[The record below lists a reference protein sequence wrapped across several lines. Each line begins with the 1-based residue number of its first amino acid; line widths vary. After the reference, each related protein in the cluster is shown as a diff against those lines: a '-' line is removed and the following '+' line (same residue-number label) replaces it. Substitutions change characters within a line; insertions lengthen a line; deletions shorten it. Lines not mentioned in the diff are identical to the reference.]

1 VGVAGYRSG
10 IVPHLDQATAK
21 LNYTPTVQMLTL
33 HCDPLQLALEMGV
46 VGVVAVGVIVGHVL
60 VSSWRMITRRGAEPA
75 GWVVLACLA
84 GLVAVSVHSLVSFPF
99 HMPTSALMAVTL
111 AGIVLGLSTK
121 DQSSGVPESGSTI
134 AIRGRSTQAAIFSLV
149 VLAAIVSVSGHYR
162 FGLAMQAMREA
173 WVAKELKQAP
183 VALEQ
188 IDKAMAIDDSHFT
201 IRREYGVIHTRFN
214 PDRLEALQ
222 ACLRALRNDPYYIN
236 NLVNAAGVEM
246 ELGMLAT
253 ARQRL
258 EKTLAINDELHLAWY
273 ALGLIHQRQG
283 RVEAAREA
291 FQACVDIA
299 DFDLAQAQ
307 LRALPPTR

>member
-1 VGVAGYRSG
+1 
-10 IVPHLDQATAK
+10 
-21 LNYTPTVQMLTL
+21 
-33 HCDPLQLALEMGV
+33 
-46 VGVVAVGVIVGHVL
+46 
-60 VSSWRMITRRGAEPA
+60 
-75 GWVVLACLA
+75 
-84 GLVAVSVHSLVSFPF
+84 
-99 HMPTSALMAVTL
+99 
-111 AGIVLGLSTK
+111 
-121 DQSSGVPESGSTI
+121 
-134 AIRGRSTQAAIFSLV
+134 
-149 VLAAIVSVSGHYR
+149 
-162 FGLAMQAMREA
+162 
-173 WVAKELKQAP
+173 
-183 VALEQ
+183 
-188 IDKAMAIDDSHFT
+188 
-201 IRREYGVIHTRFN
+201 
-214 PDRLEALQ
+214 
-222 ACLRALRNDPYYIN
+222 LRNDPYYIN